1 MDTRDILLAL
11 DIYCEHDWDKTYDTI
26 LNKNCD
32 FYTNE
37 NIMIRVEAEKY
48 AILAEGYKIVVL
60 TDSEY
65 PKVIFNSSSKPPF
78 VIYYKGDLDTVADR
92 YSYQS
97 HDINPKRMF
106 ID

>member
-1 MDTRDILLAL
+1 MDIRDILLAL
-11 DIYCEHDWDKTYDTI
+11 DIYCEHDWYKTYETI
-26 LNKNCD
+26 LAKD
-32 FYTNE
+32 YDIYTNE
-37 NIMIRVEAEKY
+37 NIMLRVEAEKY

-65 PKVIFNSSSKPPF
+65 PKLISHSQKPPF

-97 HDINPKRMF
+97 PNVNPKRIF
-106 ID
+106 VD

>member
-26 LNKNCD
+26 SNKDCD
-32 FYTNE
+32 FYTNK
-37 NIMIRVEAEKY
+37 NIMLRIEAEKY
-48 AILAEGYKIVVL
+48 TILAKGYKIVVL

-65 PKVIFNSSSKPPF
+65 PKLISYSQKPPF

-97 HDINPKRMF
+97 PNVNPKRMF